1 LLTALL
7 FCPMSDAPATPVSPA
22 PAAPDFAALGLA
34 EPLLRA
40 LAEHGYQQPTQIQT
54 LVVPLVLAGQD
65 IAGQAPT
72 GSGKTA
78 AYALPLLQQLD
89 LSQDAVQALV
99 LVPARELALQVR
111 DELKRLGKFLPNL
124 RVAAFYG
131 GHGFGEE
138 TKSLKQAPHVVVA
151 TPGRLFDHLDRRTL
165 IPNKLQLLVIDETDK
180 LLELKF
186 QEALA
191 NIVQRLPRRR
201 QTLLFSATMPEKVLD
216 LVRKNLTRP
225 RHVQADAQAEALPE
239 SLTLLG
245 HVGTAEKKPAAL
257 FHLLQ
262 RPETGRTLVFCNT
275 RQRCEELARFLTSRG
290 VAAEA
295 LHGKLPQP
303 ERDKALL
310 KLRNGSALALVAT
323 DVAARGIDVTDLDT
337 VVQFE
342 VPDKA
347 DTFQH
352 RAGRTARAGAAGT
365 AHILATPAEQ
375 AQVQRWSL
383 DKSIKWEPL
392 QAPALPPAAKVA
404 KPTTV
409 TLHVSAG
416 RKQKVSAHDLVGALV
431 NVAGVARED
440 LGRIEVFDH
449 YSYITVPREA
459 SRAVQES
466 MAGARIKGQKV
477 RVTEVR

>member
-1 LLTALL
+1 M
-7 FCPMSDAPATPVSPA
+7 MSDAAVTPA
-22 PAAPDFAALGLA
+22 PAAAPAPDFTTLGLN

-40 LAEHGYQQPTQIQT
+40 LAELNYTQPTAIQAA
-54 LVVPLVLAGQD
+54 VIPLVLAGQD

-78 AYALPLLQQLD
+78 AYGLPLLQQLD
-89 LSQDAVQALV
+89 TAQDAVQVMV

-111 DELKRLGKFLPNL
+111 DELKRLGKHLPNL

-131 GHGFGEE
+131 GHGFQEE

-180 LLELKF
+180 LLDLKF

-201 QTLLFSATMPEKVLD
+201 QTLLFSATMPDKVLE

-225 RHVQADAQAEALPE
+225 RFVQAEAQQEALPE

-245 HVGTAEKKPAAL
+245 QVGMAEKKPAAL
-257 FHLLQ
+257 FHILQ
-262 RPETGRTLVFCNT
+262 KPETGRTLVFCNT

-290 VAAEA
+290 IAAEA

-342 VPDKA
+342 VPEKA

-375 AQVQRWSL
+375 ALVQRWPVGQG
-383 DKSIKWEPL
+383 IKWEPL
-392 QAPALPPAAKVA
+392 HAPALPAATKTP

-431 NVAGVARED
+431 NVAGLEREAI
-440 LGRIEVFDH
+440 GRIEVFDH

-459 SRAVQES
+459 GRSVQDS

>member
-1 LLTALL
+1 
-7 FCPMSDAPATPVSPA
+7 MSDAPNTPA
-22 PAAPDFAALGLA
+22 PAAPDFATLGLA
-34 EPLLRA
+34 EPLRQA
-40 LAEHGYQQPTQIQT
+40 LQELGYTQPTAIQQ
-54 LVVPLVLAGQD
+54 LVIPLVLEGQD

-78 AYALPLLQQLD
+78 AYGLPLLQKLD
-89 LSQDAVQALV
+89 LQLDAVQVIV
-99 LVPARELALQVR
+99 LVPARELALQGR
-111 DELKRLGKFLPNL
+111 DELKRLGKYLPGL

-131 GHGFGEE
+131 GHGFQEE
-138 TKSLKQAPHVVVA
+138 TKSLRQAPHVLVA
-151 TPGRLFDHLDRRTL
+151 TPGRLFDHLDRRTF

-180 LLELKF
+180 LLDLKF

-201 QTLLFSATMPEKVLD
+201 QTLLFSATMPDKVLE
-216 LVRKNLTRP
+216 LVRRNLTRP
-225 RHVQADAQAEALPE
+225 RHVQAGSEGESLPE

-245 HVGTAEKKPAAL
+245 QFGPAEKKPAAL

-262 RPETGRTLVFCNT
+262 KPETGRALIFCNT
-275 RQRCEELARFLTSRG
+275 RQRCEELARFLSSRG

-295 LHGKLPQP
+295 LHGKMPQP

-323 DVAARGIDVTDLDT
+323 DVAARGIDVQDLDT

-352 RAGRTARAGAAGT
+352 RAGRTARAGATGT
-365 AHILATPAEQ
+365 AHVLATPAEQ
-375 AQVQRWSL
+375 QQVLRWQMPKAVS
-383 DKSIKWEPL
+383 WQPL
-392 QAPALPPAAKVA
+392 HAPSLPPAEKTIR
-404 KPTTV
+404 PTTV

-416 RKQKVSAHDLVGALV
+416 RKEKVSAHDLVGALV
-431 NVAGVARED
+431 NVAGLQRED
-440 LGRIEVFDH
+440 VGRIEVFDH

-459 SRAVQES
+459 GKAVQQS
-466 MAGARIKGQKV
+466 MSGARIKGQKV

>member
-1 LLTALL
+1 
-7 FCPMSDAPATPVSPA
+7 MSDAPITPA
-22 PAAPDFAALGLA
+22 PAAPDFTALGLA
-34 EPLLRA
+34 EPLQRA
-40 LAEHGYQQPTQIQT
+40 LQELGYTQPTVIQEQ
-54 LVVPLVLAGQD
+54 VIPLVLAGQD

-78 AYALPLLQQLD
+78 AYGLPLLQKLD
-89 LSQDAVQALV
+89 LQLDAVQAIV
-99 LVPARELALQVR
+99 LVPARELALQGR
-111 DELKRLGKFLPNL
+111 DELKRLGKYLPNL

-131 GHGFGEE
+131 GHGFQDEA
-138 TKSLKQAPHVVVA
+138 KSLKQAPHVIVA
-151 TPGRLFDHLDRRTL
+151 TPGRLFDHLDRRTF
-165 IPNKLQLLVIDETDK
+165 IPNKLQVLVIDETDK
-180 LLELKF
+180 LLDLKF

-191 NIVQRLPRRR
+191 NIVARLPRRR
-201 QTLLFSATMPEKVLD
+201 QTLLFSATMPDKVLD

-225 RHVQADAQAEALPE
+225 RHIEAGDTGESLPE

-245 HVGTAEKKPAAL
+245 YVGDAEKKPAAL
-257 FHLLQ
+257 FHILQ
-262 RPETGRTLVFCNT
+262 KPETGRALIFCNT
-275 RQRCEELARFLTSRG
+275 RQRCEELARFLSSRG

-295 LHGKLPQP
+295 LHGKMPQP

-323 DVAARGIDVTDLDT
+323 DVAARGIDVQDLDT
-337 VVQFE
+337 VIQFE
-342 VPDKA
+342 IADKA

-352 RAGRTARAGAAGT
+352 RAGRTARAGATGT

-375 AQVQRWSL
+375 SQVQRWPLSKEVKW
-383 DKSIKWEPL
+383 DKL
-392 QAPALPPAAKVA
+392 HAPALPPAAKTI

-416 RKQKVSAHDLVGALV
+416 RKDKVSAHDLVGALV
-431 NVAGVARED
+431 NVAGLQRDEV
-440 LGRIEVFDH
+440 GRIEIFDH

-459 SRAVQES
+459 SKAVQSS